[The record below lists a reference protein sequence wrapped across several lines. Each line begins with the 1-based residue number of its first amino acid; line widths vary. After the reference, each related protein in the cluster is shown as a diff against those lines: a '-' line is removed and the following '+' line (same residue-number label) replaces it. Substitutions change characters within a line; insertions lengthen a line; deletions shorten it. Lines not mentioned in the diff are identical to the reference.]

1 MGAYST
7 IPSTVGND
15 NPGDNTPSRS
25 SRTEDDI
32 LNGDSQDAKDQPL
45 LPGLTKDLEKELI
58 GLVSEFERES
68 YSTWRWQ
75 VRDVYEAESF
85 WKDLQIGFFDA
96 RNDLWRTPSIK
107 QLSNVG
113 ESGQRFNF
121 FTNIY
126 KAFGWALISVLG
138 QKVPSTRFLPQDYR
152 RESDVIAARA
162 AADVVPLIC
171 RNNKAPLLNLRAI
184 YCLYTG
190 GIVASYTRYLEDGS
204 SFGWKDEPDIQMQ
217 KVKMAEAGFEC
228 PGCHQFTAV
237 DDVHPAEQTLQ
248 NGCPN
253 CMSPINDLNFSPP
266 QFVDAPVVSSVKKVP
281 RGQEL
286 ITLHGVLETRLPP
299 WVQEQRDMPYLGLVH
314 EVHISQLKATY
325 GDRAK
330 NLQGGYGSGP
340 YDTWDRFARLALI
353 EPTVS
358 YYSTS
363 NQNLVTFKRYWLRP
377 DAFYMVENDTKDKE
391 GLGKRDQLLKL
402 FPDGAYIAFAD
413 PTYLLDARNERLD
426 DHWRIC
432 RAMEGAGM
440 YTPSLGSSS
449 ISVQKRYNTLHNFI
463 MEWVEYAA
471 AGTGT
476 FVNANHINVRALSN
490 QRKAPGNI
498 YPIRVPAG
506 SDISRNIYE
515 ARPGAIANEVFKYAD
530 SLQELGQFMTS
541 AVPTVTGG
549 TQQSLKPTTYLADR
563 EQALG
568 RLYVPWLHLRTFWA
582 DTIGLAVK
590 EFARWRTED
599 EQYSVFGPRGDAQG
613 LEIRLEDLQGNF
625 DAYPETDEAFPVLWQ
640 QMQAAFMQLM
650 QSADPRIQE
659 ILGSTENIAFAKSML
674 GLPDI
679 YVPGE
684 DDRIKQKQEIALLLQ
699 GAPVQTTNPQTGAME
714 LLPSVP
720 IDPFEDMHPIHIE
733 GVKAWA
739 VSAVGLRAKVENP
752 NGYHNVIAHGVAH
765 EKFVM
770 IEQAQAE
777 GGALM
782 QGRQLQ
788 PHAKPDEKQGSPPA
802 VQAGSKGSQSP
813 IAQTKQGMSDATGGG
828 SPQGP
833 QG

>member
-7 IPSTVGND
+7 VPGVGND
-15 NPGDNTPSRS
+15 NAGDDTPVRQRS
-25 SRTEDDI
+25 EDEI
-32 LNGDSQDAKDQPL
+32 INGDSQDAKDQPL

-113 ESGQRFNF
+113 ESNQRFNF

-138 QKVPSTRFLPQDYR
+138 QKVPSTKFLPQDYR

-162 AADVVPLIC
+162 AGDVVPLIC
-171 RNNKAPLLNLRAI
+171 RNNKAPLLNLRAV
-184 YCLYTG
+184 YALYTG
-190 GIVASYTRYLEDGS
+190 GLVAGYTRYLEDGS
-204 SFGWKDEPDIQMQ
+204 MFGWKDDPEVQMQ
-217 KVKMAEAGFEC
+217 KVKIAEEGFEC
-228 PGCHQFTAV
+228 PGCHQFSAL
-237 DDVHPAEQTLQ
+237 DQIHPAEQTGQ
-248 NGCPN
+248 MGCPN
-253 CMSPINDLNFSPP
+253 CMAPITETNYSPP

-286 ITLHGVLETRLPP
+286 ITLHGILELRLPP
-299 WVQEQRDMPYLGLVH
+299 WVQEQRDCPYLGLVH
-314 EVHISQLKATY
+314 EVHISQLKGTY

-377 DAFYMVENDTKDKE
+377 DAFYMVENDAKNKDGK
-391 GLGKRDQLLKL
+391 GKRDQLLEI

-413 PTYLLDARNERLD
+413 PTYLLDARNERMD

-476 FVNANHINVRALSN
+476 FVNANLINVRALSN
-490 QRKAPGNI
+490 MRKSPGLI

-506 SDISRNIYE
+506 SDIGRNIYE

-530 SLQELGQFMTS
+530 SLQSLGQFMTS

-549 TQQSLKPTTYLADR
+549 TEQSLKPTTYLADR

-582 DTIGLAVK
+582 ETLCLAVK

-599 EQYSVFGPRGDAQG
+599 EQYSVFGPRGDAEG
-613 LEIRLEDLQGNF
+613 REIRLEDLQGNF
-625 DAYPETDEAFPVLWQ
+625 DAYPETDEAFPVLWH
-640 QMQAAFMQLM
+640 QMQSAFMQLM

-659 ILGSTENIAFAKSML
+659 ILGDSENISFAKSML

-684 DDRIKQKQEIALLLQ
+684 DDRIKQKQEIVMLLQ
-699 GAPVQTTNPQTGAME
+699 GAPVQVTNAQTGQME
-714 LLPSVP
+714 LLPSIP
-720 IDPFEDMHPIHIE
+720 IDPFEDNHPEHE
-733 GVKAWA
+733 DTVKKWA
-739 VSAVGLRAKVENP
+739 VSAVGLRAKTENP

-765 EKFVM
+765 QKFQM

-777 GGALM
+777 GGALA
-782 QGRQLQ
+782 QGRQ
-788 PHAKPDEKQGSPPA
+788 PAPVGGGGAKPSPKAAMPGA
-802 VQAGSKGSQSP
+802 NGGSQSP
-813 IAQTKQGMSDATGGG
+813 IEQTKSGMADATGGG
-828 SPQGP
+828 NPQG
-833 QG
+833 

>member
-1 MGAYST
+1 MGGF
-7 IPSTVGND
+7 STVPQMGND
-15 NPGDNTPSRS
+15 NVGDDNANRS
-25 SRTEDDI
+25 SVQRTEDDI
-32 LNGDSQDAKDQPL
+32 LADGARDARDIPL
-45 LPGLTKDLEKELI
+45 MPGLTKELEKELI
-58 GLVSEFERES
+58 GLVSEYERES

-107 QLSNVG
+107 QLANVG
-113 ESGQRFNF
+113 ETGQRFNF

-138 QKVPSTRFLPQDYR
+138 QKVPSVRFLPQDYR

-162 AADVVPLIC
+162 AGEVVPLIS

-184 YCLYTG
+184 YALFTG
-190 GIVASYTRYLEDGS
+190 GLVCSYTRYLEDGS
-204 SFGWKDEPDIQMQ
+204 VFGWKEDPQIEMQ
-217 KVKMAEAGFEC
+217 KIKIEEEGFEC
-228 PGCHQFTAV
+228 PGCFQFTAM
-237 DDVHPAEQTLQ
+237 DQVHPAGETGQM
-248 NGCPN
+248 GCPQ
-253 CMSPINDLNFSPP
+253 CARPFSESSFRPA
-266 QFVDAPVVSSVKKVP
+266 QFAEAPVVSQINKVP

-286 ITLHGVLETRLPP
+286 ITLHGVLEMRLPP
-299 WVQEQRDMPYLGLVH
+299 WVQEQRDCVYLGLVH

-325 GDRAK
+325 GERAK
-330 NLQGGYGSGP
+330 NLAGGYGSGP

-377 DAFYMVENDTKDKE
+377 DAFYMVDDKA
-391 GLGKRDQLLKL
+391 KREKLIAL
-402 FPDGAYIAFAD
+402 FPDGAYLAFAD

-440 YTPSLGSSS
+440 YTPSLGSST
-449 ISVQKRYNTLHNFI
+449 ISVQKRFNTLHNFI

-476 FVNANHINVRALSN
+476 FVNANLINVRALSN
-490 QRKAPGNI
+490 QRRAPGLI

-506 SDISRNIYE
+506 QNIGNNIYE
-515 ARPGAIANEVFKYAD
+515 SRPGAIANEVFKYAD
-530 SLQELGQFMTS
+530 SLNALGQQLSS

-549 TQQSLKPTTYLADR
+549 TDQSLKPTTYLADR

-582 DTIGLAVK
+582 ETFLLAVR
-590 EFARWRTED
+590 EFARWRTQD
-599 EQYSVFGPRGDAQG
+599 EQYSVFGPRGEAQG
-613 LEIRLEDLQGNF
+613 LEIRLEDLQGGF
-625 DAYPETDEAFPVLWQ
+625 DAYPEADEAFPVLWQ
-640 QMQAAFMQLM
+640 QMQTAFMQLM
-650 QSADPRIQE
+650 QSPDPRIQE
-659 ILGSTENIAFAKSML
+659 ILGDIENVSLAKGML
-674 GLPDI
+674 GLPDM

-684 DDRIKQKQEIALLLQ
+684 DDRIKQKQEIAMLLQ
-699 GAPVQTTNPQTGAME
+699 QQPIQSINQMTGQME

-720 IDPFEDMHPIHIE
+720 IDPFEDMHPLHE
-733 GVKAWA
+733 DVVKKWA

-752 NGYHNVIAHGVAH
+752 DGYHNVIAHGVAH
-765 EKFVM
+765 QKFRM
-770 IEQAQAE
+770 QEMAQAE
-777 GGALM
+777 GGALV
-782 QGRQLQ
+782 QGRQLAPPGQ
-788 PHAKPDEKQGSPPA
+788 GANKKPGSAPA
-802 VQAGSKGSQSP
+802 TPSGGGGSQSP
-813 IAQTKQGMSDATGGG
+813 IAQTESAMEGG
-828 SPQGP
+828 SGNMAP
-833 QG
+833 